1 MSKHK
6 SAKNALIKPWLSGKI
21 DCQEGRF
28 IQVGNSFL
36 LADQVKAL
44 SGNELKTY
52 LALSMESGGK
62 PWASLSSTAGA
73 KKYGISESTFRRSIQ
88 GLEEKG
94 FISCVFEDNPYR
106 YKTNVYRFTFGWK
119 TDSRSS
125 K

>member
-6 SAKNALIKPWLSGKI
+6 SARNVEIKPWLSGRI
-21 DCQEGRF
+21 DCTERRF
-28 IQVGNSFL
+28 IQVGDSFL
-36 LADQVKAL
+36 LADQVKAM

-106 YKTNVYRFTFGWK
+106 YKTNVYRFNLSWK
-119 TDSRSS
+119 ADSRSS